1 MNAILSFNET
11 RLNLK
16 AFTVF
21 CEHRYWKTSVRFKKL

>member
-1 MNAILSFNET
+1 MNAILPFSET

-21 CEHRYWKTSVRFKKL
+21 CEHR